1 MEGRCSRGDE
11 CGSARCWRPT
21 LGLAVFVVL
30 HGVHVA
36 LTLTASARRPRRR
49 CGRRRAVPPSWLGVG
64 TTSLWDLT
72 RDSAAPGKIGALPA
86 APSVGLS
93 AGSGSTGRNAANLL
107 R

>member
-30 HGVHVA
+30 HAVHVA

-64 TTSLWDLT
+64 TTSLRDLT
-72 RDSAAPGKIGALPA
+72 PDSAAPGASGATQ
-86 APSVGLS
+86 VGR
-93 AGSGSTGRNAANLL
+93 GVPERSGVVK
-107 R
+107 